1 MKRIKVYGTG
11 TRGIP
16 DIQGGVETHCRE
28 LYPRLQA
35 LGCDVTVARRKGY
48 FADNS
53 PHTYRGVA
61 LRDIAVPRIKG
72 LEAFLHTFLAILD
85 ARRHNADVV
94 HIHAIGPGIFVP
106 LARLLGMR
114 TVVTNHGADYR
125 RPKWGPVARA
135 ILRLGE
141 RWSTRMS
148 HAVIAISP
156 GIATELRERY
166 DRKEISVIANGVGVP
181 AQVEDFGLIREM
193 GLEPD
198 GYILA
203 LGRLSR
209 EKGFHDLIEAYR
221 RLEVPGMKLVIAGSA
236 IPPTPYSRQLHDL
249 AHRAG
254 VMMAGEVHGEKLR
267 QLMGGA
273 ALFALPSYHEGLS
286 ISLLEA
292 MAAGRRIALSDI
304 PANRLPGLHRDS
316 FFPPGNPDAMA
327 RVMKATLTLP
337 SPRTY
342 DLTPYDWDE
351 IARHTLKIYRKVL
364 RR

>member
-1 MKRIKVYGTG
+1 
-11 TRGIP
+11 
-16 DIQGGVETHCRE
+16 
-28 LYPRLQA
+28 
-35 LGCDVTVARRKGY
+35 
-48 FADNS
+48 
-53 PHTYRGVA
+53 
-61 LRDIAVPRIKG
+61 
-72 LEAFLHTFLAILD
+72 
-85 ARRHNADVV
+85 
-94 HIHAIGPGIFVP
+94 
-106 LARLLGMR
+106 
-114 TVVTNHGADYR
+114 
-125 RPKWGPVARA
+125 
-135 ILRLGE
+135 
-141 RWSTRMS
+141 MS

-166 DRKEISVIANGVGVP
+166 GRKEISVIANGVGVP
-181 AQVEDFGLIREM
+181 APVNDFGLIREM

-273 ALFALPSYHEGLS
+273 ALFVLPSYHEGLS

-292 MAAGRRIALSDI
+292 MAAG
-304 PANRLPGLHRDS
+304 RDS

-351 IARHTLKIYRKVL
+351 IARHTLKVYRKVL

>member
-1 MKRIKVYGTG
+1 
-11 TRGIP
+11 
-16 DIQGGVETHCRE
+16 
-28 LYPRLQA
+28 
-35 LGCDVTVARRKGY
+35 
-48 FADNS
+48 
-53 PHTYRGVA
+53 
-61 LRDIAVPRIKG
+61 
-72 LEAFLHTFLAILD
+72 
-85 ARRHNADVV
+85 
-94 HIHAIGPGIFVP
+94 
-106 LARLLGMR
+106 
-114 TVVTNHGADYR
+114 
-125 RPKWGPVARA
+125 
-135 ILRLGE
+135 
-141 RWSTRMS
+141 
-148 HAVIAISP
+148 
-156 GIATELRERY
+156 
-166 DRKEISVIANGVGVP
+166 
-181 AQVEDFGLIREM
+181 
-193 GLEPD
+193 
-198 GYILA
+198 
-203 LGRLSR
+203 
-209 EKGFHDLIEAYR
+209 
-221 RLEVPGMKLVIAGSA
+221 MKLVIAGSA